1 MVKANNS
8 GVKIVKIA
16 FYKGKTMIMMSDLEN
31 PRQRENLMFLLN
43 FTEIFGVLCSIIVF
57 CSFFF
62 ILSVLTG

>member
-16 FYKGKTMIMMSDLEN
+16 FYKGKIMIMTSDLEN

-43 FTEIFGVLCSIIVF
+43 FTEIFDFLCLIIVF
-57 CSFFF
+57 YSFFF
-62 ILSVLTG
+62 ILTVLTG